1 MQAASN
7 KRPSTVCR
15 GCNLMDVFIPGEVFG
30 DTNSKIK
37 MIVNCFENCI
47 CRCIITAFH
56 SSFFSESHN
65 KARIR

>member
-7 KRPSTVCR
+7 KRHSTVCR
-15 GCNLMDVFIPGEVFG
+15 GCNLMDVFIPGDVFG
-30 DTNSKIK
+30 DTNK

-47 CRCIITAFH
+47 SRCVIKAFH

>member
-1 MQAASN
+1 
-7 KRPSTVCR
+7 
-15 GCNLMDVFIPGEVFG
+15 MDVFIPGEVFG

-47 CRCIITAFH
+47 SPCVIKAFH
-56 SSFFSESHN
+56 SSFFSESRN

>member
-1 MQAASN
+1 
-7 KRPSTVCR
+7 
-15 GCNLMDVFIPGEVFG
+15 MDVFIPGEVFG

-37 MIVNCFENCI
+37 MIVSCFENCI
-47 CRCIITAFH
+47 SHCVIKVIH